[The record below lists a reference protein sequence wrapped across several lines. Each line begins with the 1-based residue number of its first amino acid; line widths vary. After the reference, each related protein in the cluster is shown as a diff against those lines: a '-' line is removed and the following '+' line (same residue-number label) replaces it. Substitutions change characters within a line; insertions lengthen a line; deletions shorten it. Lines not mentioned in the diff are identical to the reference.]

1 MPFTFRPAKRDRVAL
16 LIGIAGGTG
25 SGKTYT
31 AMRLASGM
39 AGSERFAV
47 IDSEAGRATHYSD
60 QFKFDHG
67 DLCAPFTPE
76 AYLEAI
82 IAADSAGYPVIVI
95 DSFSHEHE
103 SEGGLLEMHEAE
115 LKRMAGD
122 DYKKREA
129 CTQAAWISVK
139 GRHKKMVQRI
149 LQLRTP
155 MIFCMRAEEKVEMV
169 RDPETR
175 KMKMVPKQS
184 LVGLGGWIPISE
196 KRFPFELT
204 ASFLV
209 TADAPGYPKPI
220 KLQEQHRELFPL
232 DKPIN
237 EESGRRIA
245 EWASGGLTPSAT
257 QSDAHTIAIQAAETM
272 AQLADVFAVA
282 QKEARTA
289 RDAVRLSKYVQLKE
303 ERKTV
308 LENIP
313 TGQIATQQES
323 QP

>member
-1 MPFTFRPAKRDRVAL
+1 MPFVFRPAKRGQGERTAL

-39 AGSERFAV
+39 SGEKPFAV
-47 IDSEAGRATHYSD
+47 IDSEAGRALHYAD
-60 QFKFDHG
+60 QFNFETG
-67 DLCAPFTPE
+67 DLEAPFTPE

-82 IAADSAGYPVIVI
+82 LAADKGGYPVIVV

-103 SEGGLLEMHEAE
+103 SSGGLLEMHEAE
-115 LKRMAGD
+115 LQRMAGD
-122 DYKKREA
+122 DYRKREA

-139 GRHKKMVQRI
+139 GRHKKMIQRL

-169 RDPETR
+169 RDPETK
-175 KMKMVPKQS
+175 KMKMMPKKS
-184 LVGLGGWIPISE
+184 LTGLDGWMPICE
-196 KRFPFELT
+196 RRFPFELT

-220 KLQEQHRELFPL
+220 KLQEQHKPLFPL
-232 DKPIN
+232 NQPIN

-245 EWASGGLTPSAT
+245 EWASGSIGSVKTPT
-257 QSDAHTIAIQAAETM
+257 QHEPDAHTIAIQAAETLD
-272 AQLADVFAVA
+272 AL
-282 QKEARTA
+282 KEAFTEAQTDARNA
-289 RDAVRLSKYVQLKE
+289 RDAERLNRYVQEKDA
-303 ERKTV
+303 RKV
-308 LENIP
+308 ALE
-313 TGQIATQQES
+313 ARS
-323 QP
+323 AA

>member
-1 MPFTFRPAKRDRVAL
+1 MAFSFRPAKRDKVAL

-39 AGSERFAV
+39 SGGNPFAV
-47 IDSEAGRATHYSD
+47 IDSEAGRATHYAD

-67 DLCAPFTPE
+67 DLHAPFTPE

-82 IAADSAGYPVIVI
+82 VAADAVRYPVIVI

-155 MIFCMRAEEKVEMV
+155 MIFCMRAEEKVEMI

-184 LVGLGGWIPISE
+184 LVGLGGWIPIAE

-209 TADAPGYPKPI
+209 TAEAPGMPRPI
-220 KLQEQHRELFPL
+220 KLQEQHRNLFPL
-232 DKPIN
+232 DRPIN

-245 EWASGGLTPSAT
+245 EWAAGGITPSAIL
-257 QSDAHTIAIQAAETM
+257 SDVHTIAIQAAETM
-272 AQLADVFAVA
+272 GDLADAFGAA
-282 QKEARTA
+282 QKDARA
-289 RDAVRLSKYVQLKE
+289 AKDAERLSRYVQLKE
-303 ERKTV
+303 GRKTA
-308 LENIP
+308 LENP
-313 TGQIATQQES
+313 TTDQIVTQQGNES
-323 QP
+323 